1 MPSLITGTPLGTVTT
16 QEELYLEGSPYIFI
30 QDATANLLRN
40 PDAQG
45 YYWGLS
51 GTASYPVYQIGCVQD
66 VSLTEGLT
74 MNDVRCD
81 TEGVKATIQRR
92 DYVEF
97 NLTILSLLPLAV
109 LRHTLN
115 LSVPTTGTGYEL
127 VGIGGINNNRFYHV
141 YAPKIYDEDTGDA
154 LYFNLHRAQFVDAWT
169 IDFKQGEPWTV
180 TGLKLRAY
188 SDSTM
193 PTTQRFGVIARFDP
207 SALP

>member
-1 MPSLITGTPLGTVTT
+1 MPALLTGTPAGTLVT
-16 QEELYLEGSPYIFI
+16 QEEIYLEGAPYIFI
-30 QDATANLLRN
+30 QDATATLLRN
-40 PDAQG
+40 PDANG

-51 GTASYPVYQIGCVQD
+51 GTPTYPVNQIGCIQD

-81 TEGVKATIQRR
+81 TVGVKATIQRR

-97 NLTILSLLPLAV
+97 NLTILSLFPLTV
-109 LRHTLN
+109 LRNILN
-115 LSVPTTGTGYEL
+115 LSIPTTGTGFEM
-127 VGIGGINNNRFYHV
+127 VGIGGINNNRFFHV
-141 YAPKIYDEDTGDA
+141 YAPKVYDEDTGDA

-169 IDFKQGEPWTV
+169 IDFKNGEPWTV
-180 TGLKLRAY
+180 SGLKLRAY
-188 SDSTM
+188 ADDTM